1 MFTMLTRLFSIILII
16 FSSFDPAISQ
26 EIKYHFPANKHL
38 PKSPFAYKNGFT
50 SRFDP
55 TQIRVSSRLIP
66 WSEYLGPKPPGLSIS
81 PDRMIYE
88 SLTAYCHL
96 TLKGD
101 RPYYFKAI
109 DAQTKVIL
117 SIGKIQYTKNLMSI
131 SPMAKFGQKEEY
143 VRCGSA

>member
-1 MFTMLTRLFSIILII
+1 MLTRFFSVTLIA
-16 FSSFDPAISQ
+16 FSSFCPAISQ
-26 EIKYHFPANKHL
+26 ENKYNFPANKHL
-38 PKSPFAYKNGFT
+38 PKSTFSYRNGFT
-50 SRFDP
+50 SRFDS
-55 TQIRVSSRLIP
+55 TQIRVSGRLIP
-66 WSEYLGPKPPGLSIS
+66 WSEYLGPKPENLSIS

-109 DAQTKVIL
+109 DAQTKIIL
-117 SIGKIQYTKNLMSI
+117 TIGKIQYTKNLMSI

-143 VRCGSA
+143 VRCGSI